1 MKKSAL
7 FITLA
12 VITFT
17 SCQPHRLSKSEKKLI
32 NAGPAD
38 SAMYVFNVFDYEDS
52 LLLREISRPV
62 SSPQNKHIQLLE
74 QRMLATVLH
83 PDSRGVGI
91 AAPQVGISRQMILV
105 QRFDKEGEPFE
116 AYYNPLILS
125 VSEETVIRHEGCLSI
140 PGWRGPVE
148 RPDVIQISYLNHQRE
163 EVTETVQGFTA
174 RIFLHEIDHLNGIL
188 YTDLVQ
194 PADSIQKGK

>member
-1 MKKSAL
+1 MRKKDL
-7 FITLA
+7 FIALTLLTLA
-12 VITFT
+12 
-17 SCQPHRLSKSEKKLI
+17 SCQPHGLLRSEKKLI

-38 SAMYVFNVFDYEDS
+38 SAMYVLSVFIDQDS
-52 LLLREISRPV
+52 LVLREYSRPV
-62 SSPQNKHIQLLE
+62 RNPQNKHIQLLE

-116 AYYNPLILS
+116 AYYNPAILS
-125 VSEETVIRHEGCLSI
+125 DSEETVIRHEGCLSI

-188 YTDLVQ
+188 YTDLVH
-194 PADSIQKGK
+194 PADSIQKE